1 MHPFGQKCQ
10 GCIFIFPISQLKPR
24 IDLAAR
30 RLGGLTFWNA
40 VMFPSRPRAVIINM
54 DRHPEASWEDVA
66 EKLADPAK
74 AAAVAWM
81 EETGG
86 EPDVVALGGGWA
98 IVDCSKE
105 VPAGRR

>member
-1 MHPFGQKCQ
+1 MEA
-10 GCIFIFPISQLKPR
+10 LKER
-24 IDLAAR
+24 FLA
-30 RLGGLTFWNA
+30 
-40 VMFPSRPRAVIINM
+40 NM
-54 DRHPEASWEDVA
+54 DRHPEVSWEDVA

-105 VPAGRR
+105 VPAGRCRLLLQGPGSACQAAFVER

>member
-1 MHPFGQKCQ
+1 MEA
-10 GCIFIFPISQLKPR
+10 LKER
-24 IDLAAR
+24 FLA
-30 RLGGLTFWNA
+30 
-40 VMFPSRPRAVIINM
+40 NM

-66 EKLADPAK
+66 KKLADPAK

-105 VPAGRR
+105 VPAGRRRLLLQGPGSACQAAFVER